1 MKKIMVF
8 VCSMVVAVN
17 VAAIGGVGDVVSD
30 PTSYTY
36 YAKQLEEAQKQL
48 QTAKEKL
55 NTAIEAKDIAMETKS
70 NLEGT
75 YRRAQRAISNFQ
87 SMREQLEND
96 PMRFA
101 EQMIEDRRDV
111 AGMMDST
118 AKKVSSVFDPAKN
131 SMEDIQ
137 EFTGQDADGNDWS
150 SDWVSVR
157 GAQKKLAMDELK
169 NAVVDAEKAEAL
181 SKVQLKDIEDL
192 AKKANS
198 APTQKDATDITNA
211 LLLKMIEQNQQMI
224 ELLSNSSRSFA
235 LTKLAENGSSG
246 KDPIKRI
253 KERLNKEQTTKTNS
267 PKTST
272 SSLLNGLRGSK
283 VFNGGGE

>member
-118 AKKVSSVFDPAKN
+118 AKKVSRVFDPAKN

-137 EFTGQDADGNDWS
+137 ELTGQDADGNDWS

-246 KDPIKRI
+246 KDPIKGI
-253 KERLNKEQTTKTNS
+253 KENFKSDSDSK
-267 PKTST
+267 
-272 SSLLNGLRGSK
+272 SSKPQSSVGALIDALK
-283 VFNGGGE
+283 DADI